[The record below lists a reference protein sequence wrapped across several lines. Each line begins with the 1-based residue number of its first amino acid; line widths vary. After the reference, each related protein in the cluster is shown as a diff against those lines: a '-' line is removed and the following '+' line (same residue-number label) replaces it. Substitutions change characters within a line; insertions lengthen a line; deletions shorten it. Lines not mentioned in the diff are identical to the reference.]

1 MNGADHRPHF
11 HFSLRP
17 HLLNGFAYMITTAC
31 EPVVAQIHLNLL
43 ADIVTYPEIESAMVT
58 VPETRLNPLSTTVCV
73 SFQRS

>member
-1 MNGADHRPHF
+1 MGLTIDPISI
-11 HFSLRP
+11 SLSVLI
-17 HLLNGFAYMITTAC
+17 LLISFAYMITTAC